1 MQMSVFHWPTPN
13 QIVSGFFIPQ
23 AKFLLQKNPNRNVQ
37 AMERRDGTFGAEGTK
52 KEKGQKCLSVRRR
65 VSRKMKNGKRG
76 GGEQG

>member
-1 MQMSVFHWPTPN
+1 MRSLLLN
-13 QIVSGFFIPQ
+13 RKRLLIPQ
-23 AKFLLQKNPNRNVQ
+23 AKFLLQKNPNRNIQ
-37 AMERRDGTFGAEGTK
+37 ATERRERTIGADGNK